1 MMPYNQLSKAIDYA
15 RNLFE
20 DISFS
25 HAKEWKSQSPKR
37 RIIGF
42 LPIYIP
48 REIPHAV
55 DMLPVG
61 IFGAGDRIPVIHG
74 DAYFQ
79 SYICHF
85 PRTVIEL
92 LKSGHLDHFDGMI
105 FPAICDVIR
114 NLSGVFIL
122 EDKFPF
128 IRYLDFPQNFDGAVG
143 GTFYKSELNRL
154 WQDLSDLNHSQKRV
168 DKLNQSIRLY
178 NEQRQLLDTLR
189 EFRSEYPHKLS
200 AVDHYYIE
208 RACHTISVED
218 FNTYLGN
225 VLQLLEQHECEPE
238 DKIRIVI
245 SGSFCE
251 QPPIGL
257 IKTIEN
263 AGCYIVE
270 DDLQLNLKWMT
281 NPIQD
286 DTDDPIGALVDAY
299 LSSDMFSS
307 SVYED
312 THPKGDRLAKQV
324 RDHHADGV
332 IFCAPS
338 FCDPALLDRP
348 QLEKTMDKNHIK
360 HFSFQYHENLGQFH
374 VIKEQAGT
382 FADAIKLWE

>member
-114 NLSGVFIL
+114 NLSGVLFWRTNSRLFVIL
-122 EDKFPF
+122 IFLK
-128 IRYLDFPQNFDGAVG
+128 ILMV
-143 GTFYKSELNRL
+143 
-154 WQDLSDLNHSQKRV
+154 
-168 DKLNQSIRLY
+168 QS
-178 NEQRQLLDTLR
+178 
-189 EFRSEYPHKLS
+189 
-200 AVDHYYIE
+200 
-208 RACHTISVED
+208 
-218 FNTYLGN
+218 
-225 VLQLLEQHECEPE
+225 
-238 DKIRIVI
+238 
-245 SGSFCE
+245 
-251 QPPIGL
+251 
-257 IKTIEN
+257 
-263 AGCYIVE
+263 
-270 DDLQLNLKWMT
+270 
-281 NPIQD
+281 
-286 DTDDPIGALVDAY
+286 
-299 LSSDMFSS
+299 
-307 SVYED
+307 
-312 THPKGDRLAKQV
+312 
-324 RDHHADGV
+324 GV
-332 IFCAPS
+332 
-338 FCDPALLDRP
+338 
-348 QLEKTMDKNHIK
+348 
-360 HFSFQYHENLGQFH
+360 HFTKVS
-374 VIKEQAGT
+374 
-382 FADAIKLWE
+382 